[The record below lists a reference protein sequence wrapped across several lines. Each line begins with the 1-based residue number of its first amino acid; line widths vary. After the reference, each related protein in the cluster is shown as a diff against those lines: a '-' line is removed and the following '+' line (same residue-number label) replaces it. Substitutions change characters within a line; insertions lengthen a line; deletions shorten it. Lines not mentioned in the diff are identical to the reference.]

1 MKKIAFLLCAA
12 ALLGTMTSCH
22 KSHDS
27 KPTVSPVVLD
37 ESRTLIVN
45 VNTPCD
51 ITYGGVT
58 YRNVTKAVFQRTV
71 AQGKLT
77 ITPRSS
83 QYYAQDAMDID
94 FYDKLTLQVNVKLAK
109 KPVGKV
115 TQEDAKKG
123 KPVVNDPDNQQLTG
137 VKATFTLPDGTEITG
152 NTTDPIS
159 ITVFEPAET
168 VLEPVGVGD
177 ELEANVLVIRVEPT
191 GARFST
197 PVPLIVTIRN
207 STGFDI
213 VCVRPDGT
221 TAQMTDLGND
231 TWQILLSY
239 GGDWEC
245 FLKAEVVEIVN
256 GVEYVNGTTDIV
268 AGENIVNYPVKAG
281 GKETTNTNCP
291 LVTSF
296 VDKEFGVYTETT
308 KPATFTSDA
317 AGSATWRVTQPY
329 FVVRVYLEPTFEIVA
344 TSEDAQPGH
353 SGGAGM

>member
-77 ITPRSS
+77 ITPRSN
-83 QYYAQDAMDID
+83 QYYPQDAMDID

-137 VKATFTLPDGTEITG
+137 VKATFTLPYQPGELRAEAVAGSEVKGSVVLQTAGEAKTLRLTADHTTLQADGQ
-152 NTTDPIS
+152 DLA
-159 ITVFEPAET
+159 F
-168 VLEPVGVGD
+168 
-177 ELEANVLVIRVEPT
+177 
-191 GARFST
+191 
-197 PVPLIVTIRN
+197 VTIEAL
-207 STGFDI
+207 D
-213 VCVRPDGT
+213 
-221 TAQMTDLGND
+221 AQGRLNPIAANGLKATVKGAATLQGLGNAD
-231 TWQILLSY
+231 VKDCDSYADATHHLWKGRALL
-239 GGDWEC
+239 
-245 FLKAEVVEIVN
+245 
-256 GVEYVNGTTDIV
+256 
-268 AGENIVNYPVKAG
+268 
-281 GKETTNTNCP
+281 
-291 LVTSF
+291 
-296 VDKEFGVYTETT
+296 
-308 KPATFTSDA
+308 
-317 AGSATWRVTQPY
+317 
-329 FVVRVYLEPTFEIVA
+329 VVRAAEKRGAATVTVA
-344 TSEDAQPGH
+344 ADGLKTASLKLKIGK
-353 SGGAGM
+353 

>member
-1 MKKIAFLLCAA
+1 
-12 ALLGTMTSCH
+12 
-22 KSHDS
+22 
-27 KPTVSPVVLD
+27 
-37 ESRTLIVN
+37 
-45 VNTPCD
+45 
-51 ITYGGVT
+51 
-58 YRNVTKAVFQRTV
+58 
-71 AQGKLT
+71 
-77 ITPRSS
+77 
-83 QYYAQDAMDID
+83 MDID

-137 VKATFTLPDGTEITG
+137 VKATFTLPDGTEIAG

-231 TWQILLSY
+231 TWQILL
-239 GGDWEC
+239 
-245 FLKAEVVEIVN
+245 
-256 GVEYVNGTTDIV
+256 
-268 AGENIVNYPVKAG
+268 P
-281 GKETTNTNCP
+281 
-291 LVTSF
+291 
-296 VDKEFGVYTETT
+296 
-308 KPATFTSDA
+308 
-317 AGSATWRVTQPY
+317 
-329 FVVRVYLEPTFEIVA
+329 
-344 TSEDAQPGH
+344 
-353 SGGAGM
+353 